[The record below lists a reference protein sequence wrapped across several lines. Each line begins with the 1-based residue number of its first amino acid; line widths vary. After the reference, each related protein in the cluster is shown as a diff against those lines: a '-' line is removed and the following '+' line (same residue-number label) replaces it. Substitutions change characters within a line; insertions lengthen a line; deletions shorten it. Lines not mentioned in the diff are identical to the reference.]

1 MKKAFQKD
9 RKKAPY
15 DIFGRHEQRWIAAIP
30 YGWLVVFFLAPCL
43 LLLRISFSEGVL
55 ACPPY
60 TNIFSVLSQEI
71 LQIRLH
77 FSSYWTLFHDELYRK
92 GLLTSLQIAGLSTFC
107 CLLLGYPMA
116 YTIAR
121 SSPKARS
128 LLQLLVI
135 LPFWTSFLIR
145 VYAWITLLSPVG
157 VINGCLLRWGFI
169 EEPLTLMQTP
179 FAVCLGIVYSYLPF
193 MVLPLCMSLSRI
205 DQELLDAAHDLGCRP
220 LKVFFTVTL
229 PLSFSGM
236 IGGAILVFIPAIGEY
251 VIPELLGGAETLT
264 IGRIVW
270 NDFFANM
277 AWPVASALAILLI
290 LFIVLPISF
299 WQRWKEV
306 RA

>member
-1 MKKAFQKD
+1 
-9 RKKAPY
+9 
-15 DIFGRHEQRWIAAIP
+15 
-30 YGWLVVFFLAPCL
+30 
-43 LLLRISFSEGVL
+43 
-55 ACPPY
+55 
-60 TNIFSVLSQEI
+60 
-71 LQIRLH
+71 
-77 FSSYWTLFHDELYRK
+77 
-92 GLLTSLQIAGLSTFC
+92 
-107 CLLLGYPMA
+107 MA

-121 SSPKARS
+121 SSPKIRS

-157 VINGCLLRWGFI
+157 VINGWLLRWGVI

-179 FAVCLGIVYSYLPF
+179 FAVCLGIIYSYLPF

-205 DQELLDAAHDLGCRP
+205 DQELLDAAYDLGCRP
-220 LKVFFTVTL
+220 LKVFFTITL

-236 IGGAILVFIPAIGEY
+236 VGGAILVFIPAIGEY